1 MIFSPRLNN
10 LLLILAK
17 YNGYIT
23 INELAS
29 QINTSKRTVF
39 RELENINKTLSKYNL
54 ELEKK
59 TGLGIR
65 LNGTD
70 EDKQKFIAI
79 LNSEN
84 ETDTTD
90 KQTRHKHLILE
101 ILKDTQAKK
110 LYYYSNMFKVSEA
123 TISNDMEKISPWFE
137 KYNLK
142 LIRKQGYGVSLE
154 GNENDYR
161 KAINKFI
168 NENIDDASLIEVF
181 KNSDRKIE
189 VDKFMLL
196 NNKDSIYNL
205 IDKDILN
212 RVIITVKSISDKKIS
227 LMTESSFIG
236 LIIHLSIAI
245 DRILKQEKIDIDTEL
260 EQKLKEDE
268 EYKTSEKIVKSLEA
282 EFQIKIPASEISYI
296 CIHIKGAKLQYIDKE
311 QNTEDFLIDNHD
323 LTNIILKMIDRYDNL
338 LADELKADRELIEGL
353 VVHLQPTLIRLKYKL
368 EITNPLLKQIKVEY
382 PSIFENSKKA
392 ASVIHEQYGYDIPE
406 DEIGFLAMHFGASV
420 LRLNNKKVSIRKV
433 DIAVVCAS
441 GIGVSFLISSKL
453 KNVFKDKITVT
464 TYAKDE
470 INQNVL
476 NNIDILV
483 STFDLNL
490 QNSIIINPLLL
501 EDDLNKIREKI
512 EYYSYVEKDYKKE
525 SNDFLKQLEDIKPV
539 ANDITFI
546 TNNFNISYIDENIEF
561 EKLIKT
567 VSQRF
572 GADKH
577 EVIYNDLINREKI
590 SSQVIEEYK
599 FVLLHSRTDGVD
611 KPVFCAILPKVN
623 AFKNKYFKA
632 SQMVIVMLIPK
643 NSNRQQIEIMGSL
656 SSALIEDENFLN
668 SIKRGNEDSAKASI
682 KSALKKYF
690 MNYLEQIY

>member
-17 YNGYIT
+17 YDSYIT

-39 RELENINKTLSKYNL
+39 RELENINKTLKKYNL

-65 LNGTD
+65 LNGSD
-70 EDKQKFIAI
+70 ENRQKFIAI

-84 ETDTTD
+84 ETDMTD
-90 KQTRHKHLILE
+90 KQTRRNRLILE

-123 TISNDMEKISPWFE
+123 TISNDMEAISPWFE
-137 KYNLK
+137 NYNLK
-142 LIRKQGYGVSLE
+142 LIKKQGYGVSLE

-161 KAINKFI
+161 KAITKFI

-205 IDKDILN
+205 INKDILN
-212 RVIITVKSISDKKIS
+212 RVITTVKSINDKKIS

-245 DRILKQEKIDIDTEL
+245 DRILKHEKINIDTEL
-260 EQKLKEDE
+260 EQKLKKDE

-282 EFQIKIPASEISYI
+282 EFQIEIPASEISYI

-311 QNTEDFLIDNHD
+311 QNAEDFLIDNHD

-368 EITNPLLKQIKVEY
+368 EITNPLLKQIKAEY

-392 ASVIHEQYGYDIPE
+392 ASIIHEQYGYDIPE

-476 NNIDILV
+476 SNIDILV
-483 STFDLNL
+483 STFDLEY
-490 QNSIIINPLLL
+490 ITKEAITINPLLL
-501 EDDLNKIREKI
+501 EKDLNKIKQKI
-512 EYYSYVEKDYKKE
+512 EYYSYTEKDYKKQN
-525 SNDFLKQLEDIKPV
+525 NDFLKQLEDIKPV
-539 ANDITFI
+539 VNDITFI
-546 TNNFNISYIDENIEF
+546 TNNFNITYIDENIEF
-561 EKLIKT
+561 DELIKF
-567 VSQRF
+567 VSSKF
-572 GADKH
+572 GDTQT
-577 EVIYNDLINREKI
+577 IYNDLTAREKI
-590 SSQVIEEYK
+590 ATQVIEEYK
-599 FVLLHSRTDGVD
+599 FVLLHSRTTGVD
-611 KPVFCAILPKVN
+611 KPIFCAILPKKQE
-623 AFKNKYFKA
+623 FKNKYFKA
-632 SQMVIVMLIPK
+632 SQMVIIMLISK

-668 SIKRGNEDSAKASI
+668 SIKCGQEEKTKVFI
-682 KSALKKYF
+682 KSILKKYF
-690 MNYLEQIY
+690 MNYLEDIY